1 MLRRSVGRCLSHT
14 IARAS
19 LVGAL
24 LIFPTIVAPAA
35 ADPQLC
41 QSGRIVFSRFS
52 QTGPD
57 IYSMNACGQL
67 IRRLTFHGGHQ
78 AKLSPNGR
86 LIAFSAF
93 GPGVHTSDLWIM
105 HTDGSGLRDLTNTP
119 DRNDVGPAWSPDG
132 RSIAWSSEPDGSRA
146 GQLFVMSLSTG
157 VSRAITTPFDPP
169 EPGDA
174 SWSPDGREIVFDE
187 FPTPPALAQLF
198 VVDSNGHNQ
207 RAITPLDLDA
217 FGPDWGPD
225 GRIALSSGAS
235 SPTGH
240 LWTMQP
246 NGADLRQITTDADGE
261 SSQLPAF
268 SPDGHWLT
276 YTHILAS
283 GDSSIWKVRVSGADA
298 TPLTTGPT
306 DEYSDWGPAH

>member
-86 LIAFSAF
+86 LIALSALE
-93 GPGVHTSDLWIM
+93 PGAHTSDLWIM

-119 DRNDVGPAWSPDG
+119 DRNDVDPAWSPDG

-146 GQLFVMSLSTG
+146 GQLFVMSLCTG
-157 VSRAITTPFDPP
+157 ATRAITQPFEPP

-187 FPTPPALAQLF
+187 FPTPPALAQLWM
-198 VVDSNGHNQ
+198 VDSDGHNL
-207 RAITPLDLDA
+207 RSVTATSLDA
-217 FGPDWGPD
+217 FGPDWGPN
-225 GRIALSSGAS
+225 GLIAFSSGAS
-235 SPTGH
+235 APQSH
-240 LWTMQP
+240 LWTMHP
-246 NGADLRQITTDADGE
+246 NGADPRQITTDADGSTSE
-261 SSQLPAF
+261 LPAF
-268 SPDGHWLT
+268 SPDGQWLT

-283 GDSSIWKVRVSGADA
+283 GDSSIWKLRVSGTDA
-298 TPLTTGPT
+298 TPLTTGPA